1 MDNLLFRAEITDGK
15 GNYAEL
21 NLPASDY
28 ELLDAVERLGAEPVG
43 YPDCTV
49 IEYLDYAFLAPLLDE
64 SKPLYEFNGLA
75 RKLAEL
81 DLIDSVS
88 FEGLVKMEIEKKEGA
103 ITLPKL
109 IDLAYSAD
117 CCNAEPAF
125 NDEELGKFY
134 AENDFMPELEDI
146 SDKVFELLDFRKI
159 GKDIREGE
167 HGVFTTRG
175 YVVQTSD
182 LKQVYD
188 TMDFQPRKPDY
199 VFRLTLGTVD
209 GSRTSVLDLPAEQY
223 QMDLA
228 LTKLGLPSLEGTA
241 LKNFDGV
248 PLDLDLDLYFMGGL
262 DSLNELAKSIQELEN
277 QGQLSK
283 FQAILHAANCHDVED
298 ALKFAGDVDAY
309 ILTPSQRR
317 AEDLG
322 RDELRYALDEKT
334 FEMLWR
340 HVDLHS
346 YGKELLADRN
356 GAMTPYGAIQ
366 RRDCEVI
373 QVPPDPQNT
382 MEMR

>member
-28 ELLDAVERLGAEPVG
+28 ELLDAVERVGAEPVG
-43 YPDCTV
+43 HPDCTV

-209 GSRTSVLDLPAEQY
+209 GSRTSVLDLPAEQH

-228 LTKLGLPSLEGTA
+228 LTKLGLPSLEGAA

-298 ALKFAGDVDAY
+298 ALKFTGDVDAY

-317 AEDLG
+317 AEKLG

>member
-43 YPDCTV
+43 HPDCTV

-209 GSRTSVLDLPAEQY
+209 SSRTSVLELPAEQQ

-228 LTKLGLPSLEGTA
+228 LTKLGLPSLEGAA

-298 ALKFAGDVDAY
+298 ALKFAGDMDAY

>member
-43 YPDCTV
+43 HPDCTV

-209 GSRTSVLDLPAEQY
+209 SSRTSVLDLPAEQQ

-228 LTKLGLPSLEGTA
+228 LTKLGLPSLEGAA

-283 FQAILHAANCHDVED
+283 FQAIVHAANCHDVED
-298 ALKFAGDVDAY
+298 ALKFAGDMDAY

>member
-43 YPDCTV
+43 HPDCTV

-209 GSRTSVLDLPAEQY
+209 SSRTSVLDLPAEQQ

-228 LTKLGLPSLEGTA
+228 LTKLGLPSLEGAA

-298 ALKFAGDVDAY
+298 ALKFAGDMDAY

>member
-43 YPDCTV
+43 HPDCTV

-209 GSRTSVLDLPAEQY
+209 GSRTSVLDLPAEQH

-228 LTKLGLPSLEGTA
+228 LTKLGLPSLEGAA

-298 ALKFAGDVDAY
+298 ALKFTGDVDAY

-317 AEDLG
+317 AEKLG

>member
-15 GNYAEL
+15 GNYTEL

-43 YPDCTV
+43 HPDCTIV
-49 IEYLDYAFLAPLLDE
+49 EYLDYAFLAPLLDE

-146 SDKVFELLDFRKI
+146 PDKVFELLDFKKI

-188 TMDFQPRKPDY
+188 TMDFQPKKPDY

-209 GSRTSVLDLPAEQY
+209 GSRISVLDLPAEQH

-228 LTKLGLPSLEGTA
+228 LTKLGLSSLEGAA

-277 QGQLSK
+277 QGQLFK

-373 QVPPDPQNT
+373 QVPPTSQNT
-382 MEMR
+382 IEMR

>member
-43 YPDCTV
+43 HPDCIV

-134 AENDFMPELEDI
+134 AENDFMSELEDI

-188 TMDFQPRKPDY
+188 TMDFHPRKPDY

-209 GSRTSVLDLPAEQY
+209 GSRTSVLDLPAEQQ

-228 LTKLGLPSLEGTA
+228 LTKLGLPSLEGAA

-298 ALKFAGDVDAY
+298 ALKFAGDMDAY

>member
-43 YPDCTV
+43 HPDCTV

-209 GSRTSVLDLPAEQY
+209 GSRTSVLDLPAEQH

-228 LTKLGLPSLEGTA
+228 LTKLGLPSLEGAA

>member
-43 YPDCTV
+43 HPDCIV

-209 GSRTSVLDLPAEQY
+209 GSRTSVLDLPAEQQ

-228 LTKLGLPSLEGTA
+228 LTKLGLPSLEGAA

-298 ALKFAGDVDAY
+298 ALKFAGDMDAY

>member
-43 YPDCTV
+43 HPDCTV

-109 IDLAYSAD
+109 INLAYSAD

-209 GSRTSVLDLPAEQY
+209 GSRTSVLDLPAEQQ

-228 LTKLGLPSLEGTA
+228 LTKLGLPSLEGAA

-298 ALKFAGDVDAY
+298 ALKFAGDMDAY

-373 QVPPDPQNT
+373 QVPSDPQNT

>member
-43 YPDCTV
+43 HPDCIV

-209 GSRTSVLDLPAEQY
+209 GSRTSVLDLPAEQH

-228 LTKLGLPSLEGTA
+228 LTKLDLPSLEGAA

-298 ALKFAGDVDAY
+298 ALKFAGDMDAY

>member
-43 YPDCTV
+43 HPDCTV

-209 GSRTSVLDLPAEQY
+209 GSRTSVLDLPAEQQ

-228 LTKLGLPSLEGTA
+228 LTKLGLPSLEGAA